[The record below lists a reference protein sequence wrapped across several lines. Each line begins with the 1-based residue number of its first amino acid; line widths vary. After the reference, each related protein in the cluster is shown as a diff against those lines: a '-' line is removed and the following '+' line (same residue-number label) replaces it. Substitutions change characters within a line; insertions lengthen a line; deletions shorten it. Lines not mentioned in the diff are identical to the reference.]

1 MILIRSKIPIIFAT
15 LAIVLSALFPV
26 LNYGIAGA
34 GCAANA
40 SPKDAVNCGVQAA
53 GGDTSNPE
61 AKINGA
67 IAAAINIFSFVVG
80 FAAVIMII
88 VGGLR
93 YILSNGDSQKVS
105 SAKNAII
112 YAIVGI
118 VIVALAQVI
127 VRYVFSR
134 AT

>member
-1 MILIRSKIPIIFAT
+1 MRNKTLTIFAT
-15 LAIVLSALFPV
+15 LALIATVLFPV
-26 LNYGIAGA
+26 FNYGMANA
-34 GCAANA
+34 GCPANA

-53 GGDTSNPE
+53 GGDTSDPE
-61 AKINGA
+61 TKINSA

-112 YAIVGI
+112 YAIVGL